1 MTGGTI
7 SLIVN
12 PMEIKP
18 HILVVD
24 DEPAARQSLEV
35 ILEDNY
41 EVLSAGSGQEALETL
56 HKIPVDLILLD
67 VNMPEMDGLETLRR
81 IKEQEEEVD
90 VIMVSALNLARKA
103 VDAIKLGAYDY
114 ITKPY
119 EPEDI
124 LSTVAR
130 VMSKRNLHKELTF
143 LRREVEAYRGFDQII
158 SQNKKMLEI
167 FELIK
172 KVALTSTNILVTGE
186 SGTGKE
192 LVARAIH
199 NQGNR
204 KSGPF
209 VAINCASIPSEL
221 MESEMFGHEKGAFT
235 GAHTRTI
242 GKFEYANGGT
252 LFLDEIS
259 ALRSDLQAKLLRVLQ
274 EKEIER
280 IGSNRPMRVDIRVIS
295 ATNTNL
301 DDAVAQGKF
310 RQDLYFRLN
319 VVPIHIPPLRERKE
333 DIPFLVKH
341 FLNKFNISFNKKIPG
356 FSEKA
361 MEALS
366 RYPWP
371 GNIRELENLIERIV
385 VLSSGD
391 LSIDLKDIP
400 FEILMHSG
408 QDIQDLIPKQAGL
421 IKIREAIE
429 KRVILN
435 VLEAT
440 QWNQTE
446 TAKILKVNRNTLI
459 QKAKQ
464 LGIPL
469 KRVD

>member
-1 MTGGTI
+1 M
-7 SLIVN
+7 
-12 PMEIKP
+12 
-18 HILVVD
+18 VVD
-24 DEPAARQSLEV
+24 DEPGARQSLEV
-35 ILEDNY
+35 ILEDDCR
-41 EVLSAGSGQEALETL
+41 VLSAENGQEALEIL
-56 HKIPVDLILLD
+56 QKEPIDLILLD
-67 VNMPEMDGLETLRR
+67 VHMPDMDGLEVLRK
-81 IKEQEEEVD
+81 IKEQDEDVD

-124 LSTVAR
+124 LTTVSR
-130 VMSKRNLHKELTF
+130 VINKRSLHKELEF
-143 LRREVEAYRGFDQII
+143 LRREVEASRGFDEIV
-158 SQNKKMLEI
+158 SQNKTMLEI

-172 KVALTSTNILVTGE
+172 KVAYTTTHVLITGE

-192 LVARAIH
+192 LIARSIH
-199 NQGNR
+199 RQGNR
-204 KSGPF
+204 KRGPF
-209 VAINCASIPSEL
+209 VAINCAAIPSEL

-280 IGSNRPMRVDIRVIS
+280 IGSNKPIKVDIQVIS

-301 DDAVAQGKF
+301 EIAVAQGQF

-319 VVPIHIPPLRERKE
+319 VVPVSIPPLRERRE
-333 DIPFLVKH
+333 DIPLLAKH
-341 FLNKFNISFNKKIPG
+341 FLNKFNTAFNKKIPG

-361 MEALS
+361 MGVLT
-366 RYPWP
+366 RYHWP

-385 VLSSGD
+385 VLSSGNER
-391 LSIDLKDIP
+391 IDLKDIP
-400 FEILMHSG
+400 LEILMDSG
-408 QDIQDLIPKQAGL
+408 QDIRDLEGKRGGL
-421 IKIREAIE
+421 IKIRDEIE

-435 VLEAT
+435 VLEAS

-446 TAKILKVNRNTLI
+446 TAKILKINRNTLI

-469 KRVD
+469 KKIE

>member
-1 MTGGTI
+1 M
-7 SLIVN
+7 
-12 PMEIKP
+12 
-18 HILVVD
+18 VVD
-24 DEPAARQSLEV
+24 DEPGARQSLEV
-35 ILEDNY
+35 ILEDDY
-41 EVLSAGSGQEALETL
+41 RFVSAVNGQEALEML
-56 HKIPVDLILLD
+56 QKEPIDLVLLD
-67 VNMPEMDGLETLRR
+67 VHMPDMDGLEVLRK
-81 IKEQEEEVD
+81 IKEQDEDID

-124 LSTVAR
+124 LSTVKR
-130 VMSKRNLHKELTF
+130 VISNQRLNKELNF
-143 LRREVEAYRGFDQII
+143 LRKEVEKFQGFEEIV
-158 SQNKKMLEI
+158 SQNKMMLEI

-172 KVALTSTNILVTGE
+172 KVAYTTTHVLITGE

-192 LVARAIH
+192 LIARSIH
-199 NQGNR
+199 RQGSR
-204 KSGPF
+204 KTGPF
-209 VAINCASIPSEL
+209 VAINCAAIPSEL

-280 IGSNRPMRVDIRVIS
+280 IGSNKPIKIDIRVIS

-301 DDAVAQGKF
+301 EIAVAQGQF
-310 RQDLYFRLN
+310 RKDLYFRLN
-319 VVPIHIPPLRERKE
+319 VVPISIPPLRERKE
-333 DIPFLVKH
+333 DISLLAKH
-341 FLNKFNISFNKKIPG
+341 FLHKFNTAFNKKVPG

-361 MEALS
+361 LMALTQ
-366 RYPWP
+366 YHWP

-385 VLSSGD
+385 VLSSG
-391 LSIDLKDIP
+391 SERIDVKHIP
-400 FEILMHSG
+400 LEILMNSG
-408 QDIQDLIPKQAGL
+408 QDIQDLEEKRGGL
-421 IKIREAIE
+421 IKVRDEIE

-435 VLEAT
+435 VLEAS

-446 TAKILKVNRNTLI
+446 TAKILKINRNTLL

-469 KRVD
+469 KKIE